1 MKKYCNL
8 SDFLRYSIKKT
19 IIYKIQ
25 YKGFKMLEMSITITS
40 IIILSIMAADI
51 TNTTSRKWGENP
63 RNFF

>member
-1 MKKYCNL
+1 
-8 SDFLRYSIKKT
+8 
-19 IIYKIQ
+19 
-25 YKGFKMLEMSITITS
+25 MLEMSITITS